1 MKNFLFTILGGFL
14 ALIVFVLGSLF
25 GEFVNVIKGSQ
36 SSQSSQISSS
46 ELVINEQISASI
58 EATPDIY
65 ISYPSFY
72 AKNISDDD
80 KSMINAH
87 FSGILTLVKENG
99 LCTGGA
105 YQTYNEMNKDGLN
118 SLSLSSELAC
128 KFSANKLEQYNK
140 LIADIENLIKS
151 SVVKLHLTAIN
162 PAFSPEAEA
171 KNQSELKSALSAAA
185 TNAAQN
191 LNSDFNKTCTL
202 SELNFGGAG
211 YYHARLANDD
221 AAAKI
226 SAPEL
231 KSKSLKASA
240 DAKYICK

>member
-1 MKNFLFTILGGFL
+1 
-14 ALIVFVLGSLF
+14 
-25 GEFVNVIKGSQ
+25 
-36 SSQSSQISSS
+36 
-46 ELVINEQISASI
+46 
-58 EATPDIY
+58 
-65 ISYPSFY
+65 
-72 AKNISDDD
+72 
-80 KSMINAH
+80 
-87 FSGILTLVKENG
+87 
-99 LCTGGA
+99 
-105 YQTYNEMNKDGLN
+105 MNKEGVN
-118 SLSLSSELAC
+118 TLSLSSQLTC

-151 SVVKLHLTAIN
+151 SVVKLHLSAIN
-162 PAFSPEAEA
+162 PAFSAEAEA

-191 LNSDFNKTCTL
+191 LSSDFNKTCTL
-202 SELNFGGAG
+202 SELNFGGAV
-211 YYHARLANDD
+211 YYHARLANGG

>member
-1 MKNFLFTILGGFL
+1 MKNFLFTILGGIL

-25 GEFVNVIKGSQ
+25 GEFVNVLK
-36 SSQSSQISSS
+36 SSQSSSS
-46 ELVINEQISASI
+46 ELVINEQISASTQ
-58 EATPDIY
+58 ATPDIY

-99 LCTGGA
+99 LCVGGA
-105 YQTYNEMNKDGLN
+105 YQTYNEMNKEGVN
-118 SLSLSSELAC
+118 TLSLSSQLAC
-128 KFSANKLEQYNK
+128 KFSANKLEKYNK

-151 SVVKLHLTAIN
+151 SVVKLHLSAIN
-162 PAFSPEAEA
+162 PAFSAEAEA
-171 KNQSELKSALSAAA
+171 KNQSELKSALIVAA

-191 LNSDFNKTCTL
+191 LSSDFNKTCTL
-202 SELNFGGAG
+202 SELNFGGAD
-211 YYHARLANDD
+211 YYHARLANDG

>member
-1 MKNFLFTILGGFL
+1 
-14 ALIVFVLGSLF
+14 
-25 GEFVNVIKGSQ
+25 
-36 SSQSSQISSS
+36 
-46 ELVINEQISASI
+46 
-58 EATPDIY
+58 
-65 ISYPSFY
+65 
-72 AKNISDDD
+72 
-80 KSMINAH
+80 
-87 FSGILTLVKENG
+87 
-99 LCTGGA
+99 
-105 YQTYNEMNKDGLN
+105 MNKDGLN

-151 SVVKLHLTAIN
+151 SVVKLHLSAIN
-162 PAFSPEAEA
+162 PAFSAEAEA

-191 LNSDFNKTCTL
+191 LSSDFNKTCTL
-202 SELNFGGAG
+202 SELNFGGAS
-211 YYHARLANDD
+211 YYHARLANDG
-221 AAAKI
+221 ATAKI

>member
-25 GEFVNVIKGSQ
+25 GEFVNVLKGSQ
-36 SSQSSQISSS
+36 SSQSSSS

-191 LNSDFNKTCTL
+191 LSSDFNKTCVL
-202 SELNFGGAG
+202 NELNFNGASYYRASLAEGG
-211 YYHARLANDD
+211 

-231 KSKSLKASA
+231 KSKSLKANA

>member
-1 MKNFLFTILGGFL
+1 MP
-14 ALIVFVLGSLF
+14 
-25 GEFVNVIKGSQ
+25 
-36 SSQSSQISSS
+36 SQIT
-46 ELVINEQISASI
+46 EYKCPA
-58 EATPDIY
+58 
-65 ISYPSFY
+65 
-72 AKNISDDD
+72 
-80 KSMINAH
+80 
-87 FSGILTLVKENG
+87 
-99 LCTGGA
+99 CTGPLHFVG
-105 YQTYNEMNKDGLN
+105 QSG
-118 SLSLSSELAC
+118 
-128 KFSANKLEQYNK
+128 KLECDYCGQSYDV
-140 LIADIENLIKS
+140 AEIETLYAGQEEDAK
-151 SVVKLHLTAIN
+151 TA
-162 PAFSPEAEA
+162 FHEAEA

-191 LNSDFNKTCTL
+191 LSSNFNKTCTL

>member
-1 MKNFLFTILGGFL
+1 
-14 ALIVFVLGSLF
+14 
-25 GEFVNVIKGSQ
+25 
-36 SSQSSQISSS
+36 
-46 ELVINEQISASI
+46 
-58 EATPDIY
+58 
-65 ISYPSFY
+65 
-72 AKNISDDD
+72 
-80 KSMINAH
+80 
-87 FSGILTLVKENG
+87 
-99 LCTGGA
+99 
-105 YQTYNEMNKDGLN
+105 MNKEGVN
-118 SLSLSSELAC
+118 TLSLSSQLTC

-151 SVVKLHLTAIN
+151 SVVKLHLSAIN
-162 PAFSPEAEA
+162 PAFSAEAEA

-191 LNSDFNKTCTL
+191 LSSDFNKTCTL
-202 SELNFGGAG
+202 SELNFGGAS
-211 YYHARLANDD
+211 YYHARLAEGG